1 MRRDNGHWDWWT
13 PIAAGVIGFA
23 IAALLVG
30 LWAGGLLKFK
40 GNEETAVLVLVGTF
54 LTGAVSFTGLAINH
68 QGERRLEQGA
78 EQTQRRLLLDSGIE
92 AAKLLHR
99 EDGSPAD
106 PPTTAAALEMLAD
119 LGQLEFAIALLR
131 ELWQGDKARVS
142 DDTAVLLIDK
152 ALECGTN
159 GTQEGAADLLLREI
173 GRFAPTE
180 DPYNWPIAIP
190 WYTTLPL
197 NAKFSLVFAWVQ
209 LWMGARRI
217 GRGDDYSTKI
227 VGNIFEWLYM
237 VYYMESPS
245 RFRKSSR
252 FHASVGELLQLA
264 NDEQLWSGTFPLRVG
279 VGEDEVAVTR
289 KQLEKAVGKI
299 DPRQGYW
306 VLTRLSTP
314 LREWMTELGHRNRSP
329 EQVGGESASIQWEHL
344 DHP

>member
-1 MRRDNGHWDWWT
+1 MRSEDGHWDWWT
-13 PIAAGVIGFA
+13 PISAGVIGLA

-30 LWAGGLLKFK
+30 LWAAGLLKFK
-40 GNEETAVLVLVGTF
+40 GNEQSAVLVLAGTF

-68 QGERRLEQGA
+68 RGERRLEQET
-78 EQTQRRLLLDSGIE
+78 EQAQRRLLLDAGVE
-92 AAKLLHR
+92 AAQLLHR

-106 PPTTAAALEMLAD
+106 LPTTAAALEMLAD

-131 ELWQGDKARVS
+131 ELWQGDTARVS

-159 GTQEGAADLLLREI
+159 RTQEGAADLLFREI

-190 WYTTLPL
+190 WYTKLPL

-209 LWMGARRI
+209 LWMGAHRTA
-217 GRGDDYSTKI
+217 RGGDYSKK
-227 VGNIFEWLYM
+227 VVSNIFEWLYM
-237 VYYMESPS
+237 VYYLESPS

-252 FHASVGELLQLA
+252 FHASIGELLQLA

-289 KQLEKAVGKI
+289 KQLEKAVGKT
-299 DPRQGYW
+299 DLRHGYW
-306 VLTRLSTP
+306 VVTRLSTP
-314 LREWMTELGHRNRSP
+314 LREWMTELGNRDRSP
-329 EQVGGESASIQWEHL
+329 EQVGGDSVSIQWEHL